1 MVIKAGK
8 HQRSKQRFQ
17 DFCRKVHDRAQTFI
31 FAHKLYEN
39 YVTETFLLVS
49 FSVSS
54 KQQLCFVHR
63 QDRKP
68 EQKISTKNFVG
79 FHNHSPLLTMVW
91 SVNRLLVRN
100 LQEALDEVNR

>member
-17 DFCRKVHDRAQTFI
+17 DLCKKVHDRVQSFVL
-31 FAHKLYEN
+31 AHKLCMS
-39 YVTETFLLVS
+39 YVTETLLLIG

-54 KQQLCFVHR
+54 KQLFFVHR

-68 EQKISTKNFVG
+68 EQKNTTKNFVG

-91 SVNRLLVRN
+91 SVNRLLVPN
-100 LQEALDEVNR
+100 LQEALNGINR